1 MGMDENLKRMMYPS
15 SVFKAYVF
23 HKDRR
28 VSQHI
33 VLPKDGKFT
42 IKGNGYIINPQR
54 IFMDKN
60 MPSAAYSASIAE
72 PINPL
77 DMNEKSQLSSQDFYN
92 AIESTVVQDII
103 RSTGKQDNTMM
114 MAVMMVGV
122 LSLVGMIFL
131 AYYLGGLIEAQNAA
145 MAAMKAAIEAFKANP
160 TSNIPGGSGW

>member
-1 MGMDENLKRMMYPS
+1 MGMEENLKKMMYPS
-15 SVFKAYVF
+15 SVFKAYLF

-33 VLPKDGKFT
+33 VLPRDGKFT

-60 MPSAAYSASIAE
+60 VPCAAYASAIAE

-77 DMNEKSQLSSQDFYN
+77 DMNEQSTLSAQDFYN
-92 AIESTVVQDII
+92 AIDSSVVQDII
-103 RSTGKQDNTMM
+103 RSTGKQDNSMM

-131 AYYLGGLIEAQNAA
+131 AYYLGGLIETQG
-145 MAAMKAAIEAFKANP
+145 AAISALKSALETIKS
-160 TSNIPGGSGW
+160 TTVIPGGSGW